1 MKIFLKLK
9 HWQMFLVWIF
19 GSIQMQ
25 VFIKTDIWYISSI
38 IYFVLI
44 FGWIYSIGKV
54 LNKKKLVILSLVIF
68 VLFSKELVLNFGQSL
83 M

>member
-1 MKIFLKLK
+1 
-9 HWQMFLVWIF
+9 
-19 GSIQMQ
+19 
-25 VFIKTDIWYISSI
+25 
-38 IYFVLI
+38 
-44 FGWIYSIGKV
+44 V